1 MTLIP
6 DWFSKYNQEV
16 EMSVLATTMFMTFG
30 CAKPRKQIQ
39 NDIRH
44 LGLTAIWD
52 IWATT
57 CENFSS

>member
-16 EMSVLATTMFMTFG
+16 EMSVLATILFMTFG
-30 CAKPRKQIQ
+30 CAKPRKLIQ

-44 LGLTAIWD
+44 LGLNAIWEYLGND
-52 IWATT
+52 M
-57 CENFSS
+57 

>member
-1 MTLIP
+1 
-6 DWFSKYNQEV
+6 
-16 EMSVLATTMFMTFG
+16 MSVLATTMSMTFG